1 MKRTGDGPPRVS
13 PFTLAILA
21 TAATNMRLVS
31 KSIFSGTDALMLQYS
46 IRLFYPPQIL
56 PKCRNSFLDR
66 NLQDFSRRIITIVK
80 IQSGIDGSDPMV
92 YSENFLFNSSTGQ
105 ENPQSEVIRP
115 RKSSFPPEKQRSIL
129 LPLIVILLTVALFS
143 CFIITTAASAG
154 NVTLPDSITNLTP
167 TLNGA
172 GEGLGNSNVTV
183 TFILFYNRNCHD
195 CLRVLEFLPGFL
207 NEHADAKVISYDIAD
222 DPVSRDLFQRYNE
235 RYGRP
240 FSPVPAVFVGQQEL
254 VGYEEITTGLGA
266 GIAAARAN
274 GTVFPLTPLPTTVPT
289 GQTTPSGN
297 ESTPTITLPL
307 IISAALVDG
316 INPCAFA
323 VLIFLLVTLLA
334 LESRR
339 KVLAAGAAYTIAV
352 FVFYFL
358 TGLGIFTVVQVTG
371 FSTVFSLVASV
382 IALIAGII
390 MLRDAL
396 GTHKPILAIP
406 ESRKTMIDTYIR
418 KSSVP
423 AAFILGIL
431 VGMFELPC
439 TGGIY
444 LAILSLLSRE
454 STLAQ
459 GIPYLLLYNV
469 IFIVP
474 LIIIIAIVFWGIP
487 PERLATFRESN
498 RRLIRFGMAIVMIV
512 IAVYLLFTALQ

>member
-1 MKRTGDGPPRVS
+1 
-13 PFTLAILA
+13 
-21 TAATNMRLVS
+21 
-31 KSIFSGTDALMLQYS
+31 
-46 IRLFYPPQIL
+46 
-56 PKCRNSFLDR
+56 
-66 NLQDFSRRIITIVK
+66 VK
-80 IQSGIDGSDPMV
+80 FQSGIHDSDPTV
-92 YSENFLFNSSTGQ
+92 YSENFLSNSSAGQ
-105 ENPQSEVIRP
+105 ENPQNEVIRP
-115 RKSSFPPEKQRSIL
+115 RKSSPPPEKQRSIL
-129 LPLIVILLTVALFS
+129 LPLIVILLTGALFS
-143 CFIITTAASAG
+143 CLIIPTAASAG
-154 NVTLPDSITNLTP
+154 NITLSDPVANLTP
-167 TLNGA
+167 TLNGG
-172 GEGLGNSNVTV
+172 GEGLGNSNVTI

-195 CLRVLEFLPGFL
+195 CQRVLEFLPGFL
-207 NEHADAKVISYDIAD
+207 NEHPDTKVISYDIAD
-222 DPVSRDLFQRYNE
+222 DPVYRDLFQQYNE

-254 VGYEEITTGLGA
+254 VGYEEITTGLEA

-274 GTVFPLTPLPTTVPT
+274 GTVFPLTSLPTTVPSV
-289 GQTTPSGN
+289 GQTTPITN
-297 ESTPTITLPL
+297 ESTPTLTLPL

-396 GTHKPILAIP
+396 GTHKAILAIP
-406 ESRKTMIDTYIR
+406 ESRKTMIDTYIQ

-444 LAILSLLSRE
+444 LAILSLLSRD
-454 STLAQ
+454 STLAE

-469 IFIVP
+469 IFIIP

-512 IAVYLLFTALQ
+512 IAVYLLFTALH